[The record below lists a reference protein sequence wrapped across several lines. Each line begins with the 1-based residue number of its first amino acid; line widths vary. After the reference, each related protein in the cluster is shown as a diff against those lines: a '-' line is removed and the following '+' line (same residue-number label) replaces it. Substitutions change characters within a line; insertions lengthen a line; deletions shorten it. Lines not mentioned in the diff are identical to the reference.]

1 MRPAHP
7 QRKESMS
14 HNPAA
19 PEQQRAEEPD
29 YTTMSDDEA
38 VRRIENS
45 VYEATALFERMEG
58 AGRFEGNGHHA
69 RQKAAAAI
77 AQEMRNRLRPPAP

>member
-1 MRPAHP
+1 
-7 QRKESMS
+7 MS

-19 PEQQRAEEPD
+19 PEQEEPD
-29 YTTMSDDEA
+29 YTTMSNDET

-58 AGRFEGNGHHA
+58 AGRLAGNGHHA

-77 AQEMRNRLRPPAP
+77 AEEMRNRLRPPSP